1 MSNEKQIF
9 TNISEDR
16 FKELI
21 REVVRDEIAQVNHTE
36 TEDLIKAQEVCEYL
50 QVSKVTLYKWLKQ
63 GKVTGYHLGTRLF
76 FKKSEIEN
84 SLKKKEVKND

>member
-1 MSNEKQIF
+1 MANEKQIF

-21 REVVRDEIAQVNHTE
+21 REVVREEITVLNHTE
-36 TEDLIKAQEVCEYL
+36 TEDLIKAKNVCDYL
-50 QVSKVTLYKWLKQ
+50 QVSKVTLYKWIKQ
-63 GKVTGYHLGTRLF
+63 GKITGYYLGSRLF

-84 SLKKKEVKND
+84 ALIKKGP

>member
-1 MSNEKQIF
+1 MANEKQIF

-21 REVVRDEIAQVNHTE
+21 REVVREEITVLNHTE
-36 TEDLIKAQEVCEYL
+36 TEDLIKAKDVCDYL
-50 QVSKVTLYKWLKQ
+50 QVSKVTLYKWIKQ
-63 GKVTGYHLGTRLF
+63 GKITGYYLGTRLF

-84 SLKKKEVKND
+84 ALIKKGP

>member
-1 MSNEKQIF
+1 MTNEKQIF

-21 REVVRDEIAQVNHTE
+21 REVVRDEITQLNRNE
-36 TEDLIKAQEVCEYL
+36 TEDLIKAKDVCDYL

-63 GKVTGYHLGTRLF
+63 GKVTGYYLGSRLF
-76 FKKSEIEN
+76 FKKSEIKN
-84 SLKKKEVKND
+84 ALIKKETKK